1 MKRKQEK
8 KLESQIL
15 KLVKKSSS
23 KINFK
28 EIGDKLK
35 ISTKKDLK
43 ILKKK
48 LRNLKERGKLV
59 SINNNY
65 TSINDPQTKTMIGVT
80 PRSLVAPWVDLD
92 FFFDIRVRGTE
103 RISVSRA
110 YQTMKSSIIP
120 C

>member
-28 EIGDKLK
+28 EMGDKLK

-59 SINNNY
+59 TSNNNY
-65 TSINDPQTKTMIGVT
+65 TSINDSQ
-80 PRSLVAPWVDLD
+80 
-92 FFFDIRVRGTE
+92 
-103 RISVSRA
+103 
-110 YQTMKSSIIP
+110 IIKIYY
-120 C
+120 